1 MTRFQAL
8 EVADW
13 RQFGSVQ
20 IDFHPRATII
30 TGANG
35 SGKTTLLS
43 ILSQHFG
50 WATAFIGTLR
60 IDRQGAL
67 RYFSG
72 FIGDVAAENVGV
84 GTLTYDDGGVASLQ
98 AHTEGASFRIAIHGS
113 QTVPGVYITSHR
125 PVYSYQ
131 TVAEILLAHGPACV
145 AGRLSRLRVITQDGV
160 VGAQLAGRI
169 EGDQLHSTP
178 RFLNR

>member
-1 MTRFQAL
+1 MTRFHTL

-20 IDFHPRATII
+20 IEFHPRATII

-35 SGKTTLLS
+35 TGKTTLLG

-60 IDRQGAL
+60 IDRRGAR

-72 FIGDVAAENVGV
+72 FTGDVGSGTVDVGS
-84 GTLTYDDGGVASLQ
+84 LTYDDGHVAALQ
-98 AHTEGASFRIAIHGS
+98 APTEGASFRIAINGS
-113 QTVPGVYITSHR
+113 RTVPGVYITSHR
-125 PVYSYQ
+125 PVYTYQ
-131 TVAEILLAHGPACV
+131 AV
-145 AGRLSRLRVITQDGV
+145 
-160 VGAQLAGRI
+160 
-169 EGDQLHSTP
+169 DQIPTDVQA
-178 RFLNR
+178 R